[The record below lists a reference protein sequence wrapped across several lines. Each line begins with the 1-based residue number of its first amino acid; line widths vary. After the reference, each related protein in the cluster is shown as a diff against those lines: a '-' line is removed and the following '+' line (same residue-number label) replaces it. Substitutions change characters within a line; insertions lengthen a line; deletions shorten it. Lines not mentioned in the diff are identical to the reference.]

1 MFSKERAKEL
11 LKGAIPINQDEIDFI
26 SNFDKSLEADIAE
39 MQKKDEFHR
48 QEMIMAYREYY
59 SLIMEILPK
68 EFLYKSP
75 INYAIMEAWEEK
87 TKQKIEKKI
96 LGIVFNPLLR
106 KLNGLDPH
114 LNGRPDGESAS
125 FDILGMKFLKEAYK
139 KNYGIDIDKLENK
152 YLSYFTPEVIERID
166 KIGKKYHTHLFYS
179 FEPTDYLT
187 NWERFDV

>member
-11 LKGAIPINQDEIDFI
+11 LKGAIPINQDETDFV
-26 SNFDKSLEADIAE
+26 SNFDKSLEADITE
-39 MQKKDEFHR
+39 MQKKDESHH

-59 SLIMEILPK
+59 FLIMEILPK
-68 EFLYKSP
+68 EFLYKNP
-75 INYAIMEAWEEK
+75 INYTVMEAWEEK

-114 LNGRPDGESAS
+114 LNGRPDGESVS

-139 KNYGIDIDKLENK
+139 KTYGIDVEKLEDE

-166 KIGKKYHTHLFYS
+166 KIKKKYHTLLFYS

-187 NWERFDV
+187 NWERFNV

>member
-1 MFSKERAKEL
+1 MLSKERYYAL
-11 LKGAIPINQDEIDFI
+11 LKGDEPQNEDEKKWLL
-26 SNFDKSLEADIAE
+26 NYNARRNKSLDE
-39 MQKKDEFHR
+39 MQERDEFHR

-68 EFLYKSP
+68 EFLYKNP
-75 INYAIMEAWEEK
+75 INYTAMEAWEEK

-139 KNYGIDIDKLENK
+139 KTYGIDIEKLEDE
-152 YLSYFTPEVIERID
+152 YLSYFTPNVIERID
-166 KIGKKYHTHLFYS
+166 KIKKKYHTLLFYS

-187 NWERFDV
+187 NWERFNV